1 MLSTLAAKENLF
13 DKDVLEIKNLVK
25 KIGTIEEKIQSEQK
39 NLISYDNSNV
49 IKETFFT
56 ELNKKFSSD
65 GMISINYNDNKKTL
79 VNWQNKLE
87 FSIRKNIK
95 RENLIFQ
102 LEEAIE
108 PQTLISEDSKM
119 SNIVILKLD
128 ENC

>member
-39 NLISYDNSNV
+39 NLILYDNSNV

-56 ELNKKFSSD
+56 ELNKKFSSY
-65 GMISINYNDNKKTL
+65 GMISINYNDNKKNL

-87 FSIRKNIK
+87 FSI
-95 RENLIFQ
+95 
-102 LEEAIE
+102 
-108 PQTLISEDSKM
+108 
-119 SNIVILKLD
+119 
-128 ENC
+128 

>member
-56 ELNKKFSSD
+56 ELNKKFSSY

-87 FSIRKNIK
+87 FSI
-95 RENLIFQ
+95 
-102 LEEAIE
+102 
-108 PQTLISEDSKM
+108 
-119 SNIVILKLD
+119 
-128 ENC
+128 

>member
-65 GMISINYNDNKKTL
+65 GMISVNYNDNKKTL

-87 FSIRKNIK
+87 FSI
-95 RENLIFQ
+95 
-102 LEEAIE
+102 
-108 PQTLISEDSKM
+108 
-119 SNIVILKLD
+119 
-128 ENC
+128 